1 MTMEQYG
8 YRIICG
14 GKYEYISPDSGYM
27 DLTSDEVYKIQ
38 QNYAGKIYIKG
49 NQFQIL
55 DLKSNE
61 TELMDEDKKT
71 LRVSYDMNG
80 TEVTALC
87 NKIFRLLQEGYVLEL
102 VRGEPELIRFK
113 RNLLSPHTM
122 ARLIREIRRD
132 LDQLRS
138 SVKP

>member
-1 MTMEQYG
+1 MAMEQYG
-8 YRIICG
+8 YRIICETA
-14 GKYEYISPDSGYM
+14 YEYISPDTAHVSRTPDYIFN
-27 DLTSDEVYKIQ
+27 IQ
-38 QNYAGKIYIKG
+38 REYAGKLYVKG
-49 NQFQIL
+49 NQLQIL

-102 VRGEPELIRFK
+102 ARGEPELIRFK

-122 ARLIREIRRD
+122 ARLIQEIRRD
-132 LDQLRS
+132 LDELRS

>member
-1 MTMEQYG
+1 
-8 YRIICG
+8 
-14 GKYEYISPDSGYM
+14 M
-27 DLTSDEVYKIQ
+27 DLTDNDVYTIQ
-38 QNYAGKIYIKG
+38 KDYAGKIYIKG

-122 ARLIREIRRD
+122 ARLIQEIRRD
-132 LDQLRS
+132 LDELRS